1 MTHKKVIAGLAVA
14 TVSVATAGVAQADV
28 VTSTPKSDATTLE
41 TQPEAEVLQEEVAE
55 AKAAYDQAQEGVNNQ
70 ETVVNESQNAKDQA
84 QLALGNATIA
94 VSEAQELANQA
105 SPETIAQAKEGVTET
120 TQNVTN
126 AQIQLEE
133 TQATAN
139 TAQEALASQ
148 ETIVNNNQATIANA
162 QKEVDD
168 AKEAVGVANQ
178 AIDETSA
185 QTDLATAQSDLTA
198 KTNHVKEAQEQL
210 EKAKTADEAFVAK
223 RQEVQADLD
232 QKALSKTKTETLLKQ
247 VVTDIAN
254 EQVSTSLQD
263 HAYYNQRDAIWT
275 SYYGNGS
282 FAATGCVPTSLA
294 MVFTELARRGIT
306 PTEIADYLYDNTNY
320 FNKTFSGTS
329 ANGIVAATQHFGFVP
344 TQLSSQSAIMQ
355 ALQAG
360 HHVIGAVQNNKFSPW
375 GPGYSHEI
383 VMRGYSNG
391 NTYIYDPYNR
401 ANIGWYPVASLWAEQ
416 SQDKDDRALGAPF
429 FKITTQK
436 MAELE
441 AQKVKAS
448 SAVQTASRQLAD
460 AKATLAKLQSI
471 ALRVPGAQEVL
482 NQATADL
489 SQAEA
494 NVLKAQEAVRLKSQE
509 LAQKETTL
517 KEAQAELSLKET
529 ALSDAKEVLVASQ
542 AKLETLKA
550 TATAAE
556 EAVSQAKVTLETAK
570 QALTQQET
578 RLAGL
583 EEAPARLA
591 KAQEALMAAKAD
603 LAQKTEALK
612 QAQAELE
619 TLKTLV
625 SEAQTHYMTVLRAYQ
640 ANLTKVHYTQLK
652 IDYQKVVSDGGQM
665 VPVVDETGKV
675 TGIINGTP
683 SHQVKASTEA
693 RSLASTATANRPLV
707 SHSDDALP
715 KTGEASSSIG
725 MIGVSLISL
734 LGLVGL
740 KRKA

>member
-14 TVSVATAGVAQADV
+14 TVSVATAGIAQADE
-28 VTSTPKSDATTLE
+28 VTPTLITDATTLE
-41 TQPEAEVLQEEVAE
+41 TQAPAEVSQEAVAE
-55 AKAAYDQAQEGVNNQ
+55 AKAAFDQSQEGVNHQ
-70 ETVVNESQNAKDQA
+70 ETVVKEAQKSKDQA
-84 QLALGNATIA
+84 QLALSNATIA
-94 VSEAQELANQA
+94 VSQAQELANQA
-105 SPETIAQAKEGVTET
+105 SPETITQAKEAVTEA
-120 TQNVTN
+120 TQNLAT
-126 AQIQLEE
+126 AQKQLEE
-133 TQATAN
+133 TQATAI
-139 TAQEALASQ
+139 TAQEAVASQ
-148 ETIVNNNQATIANA
+148 ETIVINNQTTVANA
-162 QKEVDD
+162 QKEVND
-168 AKEAVGVANQ
+168 AKEAVEVANQ

-185 QTDLATAQSDLTA
+185 QTDLTAAQADLTE
-198 KTNHVKEAQEQL
+198 KTNQVKEAQEQL
-210 EKAKTADEAFVAK
+210 EEAKTADEALMAK
-223 RQEVQADLD
+223 RQEAQADLD
-232 QKALSKTKTETLLKQ
+232 QKTLAKTETDTLLKQ
-247 VVTDIAN
+247 VGTEMAK

-263 HAYYNQRDAIWT
+263 HAYYNQRDAIWA

-282 FAATGCVPTSLA
+282 FAATGCVPASLA

-306 PTEIADYLYDNTNY
+306 PTQVADYLYNNTNY

-329 ANGIVAATQHFGFVP
+329 AHGIVAAIKHFGFVP
-344 TQLSSQSAIMQ
+344 TQLASQSAIIE

-360 HHVIGAVQNNKFSPW
+360 HHVVGAVQNNKFSPW
-375 GPGYSHEI
+375 GPGYSHEV

-429 FKITTQK
+429 FKIITQK
-436 MAELE
+436 MSELE

-448 SAVQTASRQLAD
+448 SAVQTATRQLAD
-460 AKATLAKLQSI
+460 AKATLTKLQST
-471 ALRVPGAQEVL
+471 ALRVPGAQEAL
-482 NQATADL
+482 NQARADL

-494 NVLKAQEAVRLKSQE
+494 NVVKAQEAVRLASQE
-509 LAQKETTL
+509 LAQKETNL

-529 ALSDAKEVLVASQ
+529 ALSEAKEVLVASQ

-556 EAVSQAKVTLETAK
+556 EAVLKAKETLETAK

-583 EEAPARLA
+583 EDAPARLA
-591 KAQEALMAAKAD
+591 KAQEVLMAAKTD
-603 LAQKTEALK
+603 LVQKTQVFE

-619 TLKTLV
+619 SLKTLA
-625 SEAQTHYMTVLRAYQ
+625 SEAQTHYMTVLSAYQ
-640 ANLTKVHYTQLK
+640 ASLAKDHYTQLK
-652 IDYQKVVSDGGQM
+652 TDYQKVVSDGGHM

-683 SHQVKASTEA
+683 SHQVTASTEA

-707 SHSDDALP
+707 SHSDEVLP
-715 KTGEASSSIG
+715 ETGEASSSLG
-725 MIGVSLISL
+725 MIGASLISL
-734 LGLVGL
+734 LGLVSL

>member
-1 MTHKKVIAGLAVA
+1 MTHKKVIEGLAVA

-329 ANGIVAATQHFGFVP
+329 ANGIVAATQHFGFVL
-344 TQLSSQSAIMQ
+344 TQLSSQSSIIQ

-441 AQKVKAS
+441 DQKVKAS

-460 AKATLAKLQSI
+460 GKATLTKLQSI

-489 SQAEA
+489 SQAKA
-494 NVLKAQEAVRLKSQE
+494 NVLKAQEAVRLESQE

-556 EAVSQAKVTLETAK
+556 EAVSQAKETLETAK

-591 KAQEALMAAKAD
+591 KAQETLMVAKAD
-603 LAQKTEALK
+603 LAQKIEALK
-612 QAQAELE
+612 QAQSELE

-652 IDYQKVVSDGGQM
+652 TDYQKVVSDGGQM

-683 SHQVKASTEA
+683 SHQVKTSTEA
-693 RSLASTATANRPLV
+693 RSQASTATANRPLV

-715 KTGEASSSIG
+715 KTGEASSSIE